1 MIILIT
7 NDDGIYSSGLNILA
21 DRMREAHDVWIAAPD
36 QERSAVSHGITFLD
50 PVRFVRTGAQTYM
63 CSGTPAD
70 CILYALHGAVPVR
83 PDVVISGINHG
94 VNVGTDIVYS
104 GTVAAAR
111 QASFIGVPGI
121 AVSAQTGETGCAFE
135 AAAELICQELD
146 RLTQLWSPQVVININ
161 VPTTYEVANGMVL
174 AHPALSTEENFLEVY
189 KRGEDDL
196 FYFLSGWERNHVKQE
211 HPSNDVEVLK
221 SGMASIS
228 PILISP
234 VVHHESM
241 EHFARFYAPG
251 HAASEQ

>member
-21 DRMREAHDVWIAAPD
+21 DCMRKDHDVWIAAPD

-50 PVRFVRTGAQTYM
+50 PVRFVRTAPQTYM

-70 CILYALHGAVPVR
+70 CILYALHGALPVK

-121 AVSAQTGETGCAFE
+121 AVSAQTGEGGCAFQ
-135 AAAELICQELD
+135 AASELIYHELE
-146 RLTQLWSPQVVININ
+146 RLTRLWSPQVVININ
-161 VPTTYEVANGMVL
+161 VPTGYDIANGMVL

-189 KRGEDDL
+189 KRSEDDL
-196 FYFLSGWERNHVKQE
+196 FYFLSGWERSHVEQE
-211 HPSNDVEVLK
+211 HPSNDVEVLT
-221 SGMASIS
+221 SGKASIS
-228 PILISP
+228 PVLIRP
-234 VVHHESM
+234 VVHSESM
-241 EHFARFYAPG
+241 EHFSRFYAPG
-251 HAASEQ
+251 QAAGK